1 MKIRVIVLL
10 LMVLLSVGF
19 AQESETVWKF
29 EGQAQVRTELDG
41 RDFSN
46 ATYMQLSTNMRTRL
60 GLTANISKKSLFYVQ
75 VQDSRV
81 YGEEVRLDTNT
92 KNAEIHQAYVKL
104 TQIFELPVN
113 VQVGRFELSFGT
125 ERLFSG
131 SQWSYI
137 GKTWD
142 GLRVTYGEEVKV
154 DFFALTKN
162 KGISYVS
169 TAGALS
175 YDYPAKLD
183 SGSSVYGLWLN
194 APLNKENKLDVF
206 AYYDAGRA
214 KSDSI
219 HRDLSQTTLGLN
231 YRGLYGPL
239 SSVAEAVYQAGKK
252 GAAKVSSFLLSAQ
265 GIYKYEALKLGA
277 GIDIVSGTDPNVKD
291 KYNTFAAPYGTTH
304 KLYGNMDYFYE
315 GTKNYSLGLNDVYIT
330 TNLNPENTKFSYNL
344 YLHFLNSNKSTTS
357 GSYFGRELDLVVNYE
372 FIKGT
377 NISWGGSAF
386 LPGHLME
393 TVFKTAKGSRTDTA
407 YWSYVMVTANF

>member
-19 AQESETVWKF
+19 AQESETIWKF

-81 YGEEVRLDTNT
+81 YGEEATIATNT
-92 KNAEIHQAYVKL
+92 KNAEIHQAYFKL
-104 TQIFELPVN
+104 VNPFELPISI
-113 VQVGRFELSFGT
+113 QAGRFELSYGT

-131 SQWSYI
+131 SQWAYI

-142 GLRVTYGEEVKV
+142 GLKLSYGDEFKL
-154 DFFALTKN
+154 DFFALTK
-162 KGISYVS
+162 KQGAAYVS
-169 TAGALS
+169 ASSYSS
-175 YDYPAKLD
+175 YDYLAKSD

-194 APLNKENKLDVF
+194 APLNKDNKLDAF
-206 AYYDAGRA
+206 AYYDAGRS
-214 KSDSI
+214 KSNGVDW
-219 HRDLSQTTLGLN
+219 DLAQTTFGIN
-231 YRGLYGPL
+231 HKGQYGQL
-239 SSVAEAVYQAGKK
+239 SSVEEAAYQTGTK
-252 GAAKVSSFLLSAQ
+252 GAKKVSSFLLSAQ
-265 GIYKYEALKLGA
+265 GNYKYDALKMGA
-277 GIDIVSGTDPNVKD
+277 GIDVVSGTDPNVKD
-291 KYNTFAAPYGTTH
+291 KYNSFDASYGTTH
-304 KLYGNMDYFYE
+304 KIYGNMDYFYE
-315 GTKNYSLGLNDVYIT
+315 VASTNPLGLNDVYIT
-330 TNLNPENTKFSYNL
+330 STLSPENSKFTYNL

-393 TVFKTAKGSRTDTA
+393 TVFKTANGSRTDTA